1 MQMIINIFKAMI
13 IYILLAKEFLR
24 ESFIFSSNIIGMPVI
39 HIPSKM
45 NQTTMKDNASAIN
58 KFLKSGKNAFVLIY
72 MDGCGPCMNTH
83 PKWLE
88 LESDFKDH
96 NDIGVFDIE
105 MSNLGEINHEGLKRN
120 IAGYP
125 TMRHVHGDSANE
137 YEKCEN
143 ISHDRTR
150 ESFVD
155 WINKMSSNKK
165 SSMRGGS
172 RAKMAKRTRKTIKR
186 TKGKRKWSLKY
197 KRSINCRR
205 PRGFSQRQYCKRR
218 NKLTR

>member
-1 MQMIINIFKAMI
+1 
-13 IYILLAKEFLR
+13 
-24 ESFIFSSNIIGMPVI
+24 MPVI

-45 NQTTMKDNASAIN
+45 NQNNMKDNASAIN

-88 LESDFKDH
+88 LESDFKDQD
-96 NDIGVFDIE
+96 DIGIFDIE

-125 TMRHVHGDSANE
+125 TMRHVLGDSANE

-172 RAKMAKRTRKTIKR
+172 RAKMAKRTKR
-186 TKGKRKWSLKY
+186 AKRASGRRKWSLKY

>member
-1 MQMIINIFKAMI
+1 
-13 IYILLAKEFLR
+13 
-24 ESFIFSSNIIGMPVI
+24 MPVI

-45 NQTTMKDNASAIN
+45 NQTKMKDNASAIN

-96 NDIGVFDIE
+96 DDIGVFDIE
-105 MSNLGEINHEGLKRN
+105 MSNLGEISHEGLKRN

-143 ISHDRTR
+143 ISHDRTH

-165 SSMRGGS
+165 SSMRGGGPHFMNMHS
-172 RAKMAKRTRKTIKR
+172 QLNLYPNIKSGYIMRTNKQKRATRKINHYKHVKR
-186 TKGKRKWSLKY
+186 SGGRKWSLKY

-218 NKLTR
+218 NKATR

>member
-1 MQMIINIFKAMI
+1 
-13 IYILLAKEFLR
+13 
-24 ESFIFSSNIIGMPVI
+24 MPVI

-45 NQTTMKDNASAIN
+45 NQTKMKDYASTIN

-88 LESDFKDH
+88 LESDFKDQD
-96 NDIGVFDIE
+96 DIGVFDIE

-125 TMRHVHGDSANE
+125 TMRHVHGDSASE

-143 ISHDRTR
+143 ISHDRTH

-155 WINKMSSNKK
+155 WINKMSSKKK
-165 SSMRGGS
+165 SSMRGGGRS
-172 RAKMAKRTRKTIKR
+172 RAKVGRRTKRAKRSKR
-186 TKGKRKWSLKY
+186 ISGGRKWSLKY

-205 PRGFSQRQYCKRR
+205 PRGFSQRQYCRGRK
-218 NKLTR
+218 

>member
-1 MQMIINIFKAMI
+1 
-13 IYILLAKEFLR
+13 
-24 ESFIFSSNIIGMPVI
+24 MPVI

-45 NQTTMKDNASAIN
+45 NQTKMKDNASAIN

-72 MDGCGPCMNTH
+72 MDGCGPCMSTH
-83 PKWLE
+83 PEWKK
-88 LESDFKDH
+88 LESKFGNQD
-96 NDIGVFDIE
+96 DIGVFDIE

-125 TMRHVHGDSANE
+125 TMRHVHGDSAGE

-143 ISHDRTR
+143 ISHDRTH

-155 WINKMSSNKK
+155 WINKMSAKK
-165 SSMRGGS
+165 TSSMRGGRS
-172 RAKMAKRTRKTIKR
+172 RVKMARRGRKTSKRAKRTR
-186 TKGKRKWSLKY
+186 GGQKWSLKY

-205 PRGFSQRQYCKRR
+205 PRGFSQRQHCKSRKIR
-218 NKLTR
+218 

>member
-1 MQMIINIFKAMI
+1 
-13 IYILLAKEFLR
+13 
-24 ESFIFSSNIIGMPVI
+24 MPVI

-45 NQTTMKDNASAIN
+45 NKNNMKDNASKMN
-58 KFLKSGKNAFVLIY
+58 EFLKSGKNAFVLIY
-72 MDGCGPCMNTH
+72 MDGCGPCMSTH
-83 PKWLE
+83 PEWKK
-88 LESDFKDH
+88 LESNFKDKD
-96 NDIGVFDIE
+96 DIGIFDIE

-125 TMRHVHGDSANE
+125 TMRHVCGNTISE

-143 ISHDRTR
+143 ISHDRTHG
-150 ESFVD
+150 SFVD
-155 WINKMSSNKK
+155 WIDKISSKKK

-172 RAKMAKRTRKTIKR
+172 RAKISRR
-186 TKGKRKWSLKY
+186 TKRVKRANSKRKWSIKY

-218 NKLTR
+218 NKSTR